1 MEQGCSR
8 DQRVWGWGEAEGCLE
23 DSTWLAHKK
32 VMCCVPCLHTW
43 LFFLLFSSFSFLLF
57 LSPFFSHLFSP
68 LLSPFF
74 SLSSPSLFLSLPSS
88 PSQGASTSLGTGIPG
103 QQQQQQQNI
112 LQQAIQAQLMLNAV
126 KAPGV
131 FSDERDMA
139 VMKFNLLQAYCGT
152 GKGLA
157 SHQGQPQTVDFTA
170 ENPFCRFKV
179 REGMHDSVHGQCAYP
194 LLPLLSHF
202 SSPSPFLLYLLPSSL
217 FPLSS
222 PSFIPLP
229 VSLLSLSFV
238 PHLTLFFSDLLH
250 LCQTVCYS
258 RLPTTRNEDG
268 LVALQFNKPDT
279 VLLSLQDSIVKTL
292 QDLVGNPN
300 IQVVVDSIRPLP
312 DNW

>member
-8 DQRVWGWGEAEGCLE
+8 DQRVWGWGEVGDCLE

-43 LFFLLFSSFSFLLF
+43 LFTFFLPP
-57 LSPFFSHLFSP
+57 PFFSHLFSP

-179 REGMHDSVHGQCAYP
+179 RKGSMILFMVSVHIHSSLSFHISP
-194 LLPLLSHF
+194 LSSTFLS
-202 SSPSPFLLYLLPSSL
+202 LSSL
-217 FPLSS
+217 FSFLLLPPCFSPFPLLRLTLDSFFFPWPSSPLSDGVLQ
-222 PSFIPLP
+222 PSTDH
-229 VSLLSLSFV
+229 S
-238 PHLTLFFSDLLH
+238 
-250 LCQTVCYS
+250 Q
-258 RLPTTRNEDG
+258 
-268 LVALQFNKPDT
+268 
-279 VLLSLQDSIVKTL
+279 
-292 QDLVGNPN
+292 
-300 IQVVVDSIRPLP
+300 
-312 DNW
+312 